1 MESYFRERSQ
11 LFSAGSTFSC
21 PDACDPL
28 EGIERT
34 IDQTATVIQGSP
46 VWMAYQFD
54 GDKLI
59 PIRLEKEQMALVV
72 LGRI

>member
-46 VWMAYQFD
+46 VWMAYPFG

-59 PIRLEKEQMALVV
+59 PIRLKRDRWL
-72 LGRI
+72 L